1 MIKLTKNQLK
11 NLIISCDTNNPK
23 YELNF
28 IYIDKENAVS
38 TNTRCVTVIEH
49 NENTE
54 EMWLHVSLAKTAI
67 KDSKATHFIIEANN
81 SIISVDKDEWN
92 IMRYSQD
99 LTDYTYSTMK
109 FPDYKRIIPQECIKS
124 NIPFTDAS
132 QTQGILALDEV
143 NVNPK
148 YLPLINE
155 GYISYNASNLPVMI
169 QDSEKIITHVVMPTI
184 SDRFKELKDY
194 LKKQNKGI
202 IE

>member
-28 IYIDKENAVS
+28 IYIDKQNAVS
-38 TNTRCVTVIEH
+38 TNTRCVTIIEH
-49 NENTE
+49 NQNTE
-54 EMWLHVSLAKTAI
+54 EMWLHLSLAKTAI
-67 KDSKATHFIIEANN
+67 KDTKATHFIIEESN

-99 LTDYTYSTMK
+99 IRNCSYTYSTMK
-109 FPDYKRIIPQECIKS
+109 FPDYKRIIPQSFIKP

-132 QTQGILALDEV
+132 QMQGILALDEV

-148 YLPLINE
+148 YLPLLSE
-155 GYISYNASNLPVMI
+155 GYISHNGPELPVMI
-169 QDSEKIITHVVMPTI
+169 QDSDRITTHLVMPI
-184 SDRFKELKDY
+184 NDGRFKELKDY
-194 LKKQNKGI
+194 LKKNK
-202 IE
+202 

>member
-11 NLIISCDTNNPK
+11 NLIISCDTNNTI

-54 EMWLHVSLAKTAI
+54 EMWLHVSLAKTAT
-67 KDSKATHFIIEANN
+67 KDSKATHFIIESNN
-81 SIISVDKDEWN
+81 SIISVDKDESH
-92 IMRYSQD
+92 IMRYSITM
-99 LTDYTYSTMK
+99 TDYTYSTMR
-109 FPDYKRIIPQECIKS
+109 FPDYKRIIPQSCTKS

-132 QTQGILALDEV
+132 QMQGILALDEV

-148 YLPLINE
+148 YLPLISE
-155 GYISYNASNLPVMI
+155 GYISHNGETMPVVI
-169 QDSEKIITHVVMPTI
+169 QDVDKLITHVVMPI
-184 SDRFKELKDY
+184 NDGRFKELKDY
-194 LKKQNKGI
+194 LKKTK
-202 IE
+202 